1 MEQFSTDVPVQEVEI
16 KNMKCDIVEDIANC
30 KYLKNGEE
38 EEDIKLVKVD
48 GNWKVDMPK
57 ETPNFDD
64 FDFEG
69 DDEDEAI
76 LEETPEEV

>member
-1 MEQFSTDVPVQEVEI
+1 MEI
-16 KNMKCDIVEDIANC
+16 
-30 KYLKNGEE
+30 G
-38 EEDIKLVKVD
+38 KLICL
-48 GNWKVDMPK
+48 K